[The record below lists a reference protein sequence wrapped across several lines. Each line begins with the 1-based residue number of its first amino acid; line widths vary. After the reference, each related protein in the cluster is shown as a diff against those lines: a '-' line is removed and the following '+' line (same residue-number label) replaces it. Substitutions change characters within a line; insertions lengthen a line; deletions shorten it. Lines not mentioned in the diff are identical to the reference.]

1 MKDLKRMAVYSALAL
16 FSIFLLIE
24 LAGSHYL
31 SDNLMIV
38 LAVSIVIVLPVVIIV
53 RVAKRER
60 QQAEQQKKP

>member
-1 MKDLKRMAVYSALAL
+1 MKDLKRMVIYSALAL
-16 FSIFLLIE
+16 FSILLLIE

-38 LAVSIVIVLPVVIIV
+38 LAISIVIILPVIVIV

-60 QQAEQQKKP
+60 EEQARKS